1 MQFKRACQQ
10 RPWYVKKPETFRY
23 VAWNVHEPVQGQFN
37 FEGDADL
44 AAFLKA
50 AQDADLLVILRAGI

>member
-1 MQFKRACQQ
+1 MRKN
-10 RPWYVKKPETFRY
+10 PETFRY
-23 VAWNVHEPVQGQFN
+23 VAWNVHEPIQGQFN

-50 AQDADLLVILRAGI
+50 AQDANLLVILRAGI